1 LGRKKTRLPEDRVE
15 PVRRQIEHWRQ
26 KRAKRSPMPEPLWRA
41 AVGLAREHGVYAAA
55 QALQLSYDSLRR
67 RAEAVGVERRM
78 RRDRGPGHEAPA
90 TFVELPLALSV
101 AATSPSGL
109 VVEVVGQR
117 GQRLTVRL
125 GGGELDVAEL
135 IRACWSGRA

>member
-1 LGRKKTRLPEDRVE
+1 
-15 PVRRQIEHWRQ
+15 
-26 KRAKRSPMPEPLWRA
+26 
-41 AVGLAREHGVYAAA
+41 VYAAA